1 MSTANVPTS
10 SAGYAHSDIPAAAV
24 CEPAYTSRFA
34 TLCLLLLAAAL
45 AACGGSSHP
54 ASYQH
59 AVSKQEACCN
69 GLADQAAKQS
79 CLDHIVRVEDPEVQK
94 SDANMAT
101 YSCIERNFVCD
112 PFNRQR
118 DQGVGAKAARLH
130 QRPAAVAPKRR
141 TARLL
146 GDGPSQVESAP
157 G

>member
-10 SAGYAHSDIPAAAV
+10 SPGYARSAV
-24 CEPAYTSRFA
+24 SAGAICEPAYTSRFA
-34 TLCLLLLAAAL
+34 TLCLLLVAAAL

-69 GLADQAAKQS
+69 GLADPAAKQS
-79 CLDHIVRVEDPEVQK
+79 CLSHIVRVEDPEVQK

-112 PFNRQR
+112 PST
-118 DQGVGAKAARLH
+118 GSATK
-130 QRPAAVAPKRR
+130 
-141 TARLL
+141 
-146 GDGPSQVESAP
+146 ESAQKQLDCINDLSQ
-157 G
+157 